1 MGIFYHLP
9 TPRRGA
15 HREDDIMILNLK
27 NLTVSSFP
35 FTLSGPP
42 ITGCEGI
49 KGQESLWLNNTF
61 CSRWL
66 LSKGNHTPYQKGQ
79 TAVGSW
85 IGKIIWIEI
94 RTQCS
99 ALIDTDHWK
108 LRTTAC
114 VYFRVTQLPAALLVL
129 QIPCALLCSVE
140 ELLVSIFLPSRTF
153 KSYSATGLASLL
165 DSVSIPFQGV
175 QGQHWLMTSL
185 YFSRSPLIVH
195 WNSMHKFG
203 SSAPSLWHTNNAMG

>member
-15 HREDDIMILNLK
+15 HREDDVMILNLK
-27 NLTVSSFP
+27 NLPVSSFP

-42 ITGCEGI
+42 ITGYGGI

-66 LSKGNHTPYQKGQ
+66 LSKGNHKPYQKGQ

-85 IGKIIWIEI
+85 IGRIIWIEI

-99 ALIDTDHWK
+99 ALIDTDRWK

-114 VYFRVTQLPAALLVL
+114 V
-129 QIPCALLCSVE
+129 
-140 ELLVSIFLPSRTF
+140 
-153 KSYSATGLASLL
+153 
-165 DSVSIPFQGV
+165 FQGHTTA
-175 QGQHWLMTSL
+175 GCAPGPT
-185 YFSRSPLIVH
+185 
-195 WNSMHKFG
+195 NSMRFAVLCGRASCFHF
-203 SSAPSLWHTNNAMG
+203 SSQQDI